1 MSQPHRR
8 LTPQGLSYNQNKI
21 DTPSVMMTFTA
32 ARAERGLA
40 SLLAGSVIRGHDVR
54 QFMQARLLA
63 FTGAIPAVRADLDPA
78 LNSISVADPLPARHG
93 HRNGMCRERGH
104 EPGHL
109 LDGMDV
115 TCAMLIGYYSVT
127 FD

>member
-8 LTPQGLSYNQNKI
+8 LTSQRLSYNQNKI

-40 SLLAGSVIRGHDVR
+40 SLLAGPVIRGHDVR
-54 QFMQARLLA
+54 QFMQACLLA

-78 LNSISVADPLPARHG
+78 LNSISVADPLPAR
-93 HRNGMCRERGH
+93 
-104 EPGHL
+104 P
-109 LDGMDV
+109 V
-115 TCAMLIGYYSVT
+115 TGTACAGNADMNQAICWIAWM
-127 FD
+127 